1 MDSFQFIIF
10 GIFGVVTY
18 FIVTDEN
25 VAALFY
31 YQFES
36 ANTYIR
42 KKWWW
47 MTNNPRNPVVKYFI
61 YRRSLRLAKELM
73 GEINTVKEKE

>member
-1 MDSFQFIIF
+1 MDSFQLIIF
-10 GIFGVVTY
+10 GFFGVVTY

-47 MTNNPRNPVVKYFI
+47 LTNNPKNPVVKYLI
-61 YRRSLRLAKELM
+61 YRRSLKMARELVA
-73 GEINTVKEKE
+73 EINKNKGN

>member
-1 MDSFQFIIF
+1 MDSTQFIIF

-31 YQFES
+31 YKFES

-47 MTNNPRNPVVKYFI
+47 WTNNPKNPVVKYLI
-61 YRRSLRLAKELM
+61 YRRSLKMARELM
-73 GEINTVKEKE
+73 AEINKNKGN

>member
-1 MDSFQFIIF
+1 MNSIQFIIF

-18 FIVTDEN
+18 FIVTDDN

-42 KKWWW
+42 KK
-47 MTNNPRNPVVKYFI
+47 
-61 YRRSLRLAKELM
+61 
-73 GEINTVKEKE
+73 

>member
-1 MDSFQFIIF
+1 MDSFQLIIF
-10 GIFGVVTY
+10 GFFGVVTY

-47 MTNNPRNPVVKYFI
+47 VTNNPKNPVVKYLI
-61 YRRSLRLAKELM
+61 YRRSFRLAKELM
-73 GEINTVKEKE
+73 AEINKDKET

>member
-1 MDSFQFIIF
+1 MDSFQLIIF
-10 GIFGVVTY
+10 GFFGVVTY

-47 MTNNPRNPVVKYFI
+47 VTNNPKNPVVKYLI
-61 YRRSLRLAKELM
+61 YRRSLRIAKELM
-73 GEINTVKEKE
+73 VEINKDKET

>member
-1 MDSFQFIIF
+1 MDSFQLIIF
-10 GIFGVVTY
+10 GFFGVVTY

-47 MTNNPRNPVVKYFI
+47 VTNNPKNPVVKYLI

-73 GEINTVKEKE
+73 VEINKEKET

>member
-1 MDSFQFIIF
+1 MDSFQLIIF
-10 GIFGVVTY
+10 GFFGVVTY

-47 MTNNPRNPVVKYFI
+47 VTNNPKNPVVKYLI
-61 YRRSLRLAKELM
+61 YRRSLKMARELM
-73 GEINTVKEKE
+73 AEINKDKGN